1 MPYPSKAVPGY
12 PGVSAHEQK
21 GADHWETCN
30 DYCRGFHKENIDTVK
45 NSQNNSTDE
54 GKDVEKDKGEHQ
66 EKDGFGSSGLRGEFG
81 GGIGPTNVL
90 DTMLMSVQD
99 ENHEAAGP
107 EHEPQT

>member
-1 MPYPSKAVPGY
+1 M
-12 PGVSAHEQK
+12 
-21 GADHWETCN
+21 N
-30 DYCRGFHKENIDTVK
+30 
-45 NSQNNSTDE
+45 
-54 GKDVEKDKGEHQ
+54 Q
-66 EKDGFGSSGLRGEFG
+66 EKYGFGSSGLRGEFG